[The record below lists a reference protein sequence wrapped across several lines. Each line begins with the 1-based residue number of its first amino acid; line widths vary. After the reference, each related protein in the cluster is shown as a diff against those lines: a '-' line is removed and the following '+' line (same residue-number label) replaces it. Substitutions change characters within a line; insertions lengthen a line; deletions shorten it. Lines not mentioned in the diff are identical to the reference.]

1 MLKIILF
8 TLALNNPEF
17 ILPNNTIVQV
27 EALSIKVKKIRGR
40 KRGGNG
46 LR

>member
-17 ILPNNTIVQV
+17 ILPNNAIVQV
-27 EALSIKVKKIRGR
+27 EARSRKGKKNRGR